1 MELILAI
8 LVAGPVGYLTAT
20 RRRGI
25 VIYLAAWAVVFPIQ
39 TLVVYSMGDSGS
51 DALYWVFNALIL
63 TGGLTLNQLGSVLR
77 ARRHRRAAPRR
88 AGALE
93 AEKL

>member
-1 MELILAI
+1 MEPILAI
-8 LVAGPVGYLTAT
+8 LVAGPLGYLTAT

-25 VIYLAAWAVVFPIQ
+25 VIYLAAYYLF
-39 TLVVYSMGDSGS
+39 
-51 DALYWVFNALIL
+51 FNALIL

-77 ARRHRRAAPRR
+77 ARRHRRVAPRR
-88 AGALE
+88 TGALG